1 MKRDF
6 SSLKAQLLAS
16 ARRYVP
22 EWLPGGKA
30 CGNEWRVGS
39 LTGEP
44 GKSLSINMDTGVWKD
59 FATEETGGDLIDLYM
74 AIHDVDAVT
83 AYKLLNGDSL
93 ERAPRP
99 MAPRIPA
106 TPPPPARKVITPVP
120 ESVNLHECVHPV
132 FGRPS
137 RTWQYQDEEGLLL
150 GYVARY
156 DREDGKEIVPWTY
169 TPDGWGMG
177 QWPEPRPL
185 YGLQHLAS
193 RPDDWVLLVE
203 GEKSTDAAVQFAG
216 RAYVVVTWP
225 GGGQAWKKAD
235 FTPLYGRKVLL
246 WPDADLSRPGNAKIA
261 EKLGIA
267 ETDVMPQEHQPGW
280 KTMQAIAGML
290 APHCP
295 ELKFIDPGHD
305 LTREHGWDAADSGFT
320 WAEFKE
326 WAIPRVS
333 IYTPP
338 PTPEVTAMPV
348 KHLPSV
354 VPRARLNEDIFIFSA
369 TPLETASVFQ
379 KSLPDDGKVLFWR
392 GEFYTWN
399 GHRYVV
405 RDAVYLHQMLYH
417 FMSSCLTYKNNPK
430 TGDSEVVSF
439 SPNKAHIENV
449 MHALRAVCFVN
460 LPEPP
465 SWITE
470 EPGDVPAGEIIAFRN
485 GFLHARTRRL
495 FPSTPRLFITGSLD
509 FDYDPSAPAPR
520 AWLTFLNT
528 MWEND
533 KDSIRALSEMFGY
546 LLTDDTSL
554 QKAFLLIGPPRC
566 GKGTI
571 LRVLENMVGQ
581 HNRASPSL
589 AGIGTQFGLQPLI
602 GKRVA
607 MVSDAR
613 LSGKQDQQP
622 IVENIL
628 RITGEDAITLD
639 RKHTTAWSG
648 KLSSRFV
655 MASNETPSFSDAST
669 ALANRFVMFKFT
681 VSYLGREDPGLTSR
695 LLPELPGII
704 LWALDGLA
712 NLQARGHFIS
722 PESSRELAEE
732 MIEQSSPISAFV
744 AEKCV
749 VHPDAAVDRNDLF
762 AVWKT
767 WCQSQGMEH
776 PGTMVTFGRRLSAA
790 FPSIGRS
797 QPRDSGTRLNMY
809 TGIRLQRIFDQSD

>member
-6 SSLKAQLLAS
+6 SGLKAQLLAS
-16 ARRYVP
+16 ARRHVP
-22 EWLPGGKA
+22 DWLPAGKQR
-30 CGNEWRVGS
+30 GKEWVVGS
-39 LTGEP
+39 LSGEP
-44 GKSLSINMDTGVWKD
+44 GDSLSINLDTGVWCD
-59 FATEETGGDLIDLYM
+59 FASPEIRGGDLIDLYQ
-74 AIHDVDAVT
+74 AIHGVDAAT
-83 AYKLLNGDSL
+83 AYKELGGD
-93 ERAPRP
+93 EPRAPVQASP
-99 MAPRIPA
+99 SPKA
-106 TPPPPARKVITPVP
+106 TPKPARKVITPVP
-120 ESVNLHECVHPV
+120 QSVDLHGCDHQIH
-132 FGRPS
+132 GRPS
-137 RTWQYQDEEGLLL
+137 RTWTYQNASGELL

-156 DREDGKEIVPWTY
+156 DLEDGSKEVVPWTY
-169 TPDGWGMG
+169 TSSGWGMG

-185 YGLQHLAS
+185 YGLPHLAA
-193 RPDDWVLLVE
+193 RPDVPVLVVE
-203 GEKSTDAAVQFAG
+203 GEPSTDAAVKFAG
-216 RAYVVVTWP
+216 GVYVVVTWP
-225 GGGQAWKKAD
+225 GGGHAWKKAD
-235 FTPLYGRKVLL
+235 FTPLYGRRVLL
-246 WPDADLSRPGNAKIA
+246 WPDADLSKAGNKI
-261 EKLGIA
+261 
-267 ETDVMPQEHQPGW
+267 DVLPQDQQPGW
-280 KTMQAIAGML
+280 KTMQAIAAEL

-295 ELKFIDPGHD
+295 EVKIIDPGHVLD
-305 LTREHGWDAADSGFT
+305 RKHGWDAADSGFT
-320 WAEFKE
+320 WATFKE

-348 KHLPSV
+348 KHLPSA
-354 VPRARLNEDIFIFSA
+354 VPRARLNEDVFIFSA

-465 SWITE
+465 SWITQE
-470 EPGDVPAGEIIAFRN
+470 QGDVPAGEIIAFRN